1 MKTRQEIQQQQQST
15 LRKSPRLSSA
25 VSPTQPSAKPKPRT
39 KTRPDDAWALS
50 LHVVEPRPLKIFPP
64 SHEEGNS
71 FRRSSRFTTNKY
83 GTPSPKSSSRPK
95 AVVALVLSELR
106 RSPRFSSSSSSAP
119 ALTLRNGKSVGS
131 GEAGSMKR
139 CRSEDKEAGGRVVK
153 KVKVGSNDMNLR
165 RSLRLSGG
173 GNGIANFQLI
183 TLPEPGPKSVLSEK
197 SLRSRTVL
205 MHVGD
210 EKVNPKKNGGDF
222 SANEKH
228 LSSRVIKYVLDESP
242 EASERGVVR
251 SHSGELPLKLGTTF
265 TDKCLRSRTV
275 KMHVGT
281 EKEKSE
287 KSASKRSKG
296 DFSVNGKDSRSQG
309 TALALIEL
317 PETLE
322 MRNLMSSLR
331 KSPRLNQEGGE
342 SRKLEMLE
350 LAEKSTVSS
359 EKCLRSRNVK
369 MHVGNEKEK
378 SEKIASKK
386 SIGDF
391 SMKGKNLRSQGTAYA
406 LIELPENSETINLR
420 SRLRRSPGLNQE
432 GGESPKFEML
442 ELPDKNTA
450 SREKCLRTR
459 TVKKELQKERMERND
474 AVESASSVMS
484 SEKCLPPLKLE
495 YASDQLPGVSEGRD
509 KEKCDVE
516 PEVMSEKCLRSRK
529 IQFRVTEDDNGEKT
543 AAIVKQH
550 SSKNECNATNTIESD
565 KREKGTVCCFL
576 GDPIPQEEAEQRWQW
591 RYDLKSKK
599 RGQSWKINAD
609 EEDEIILNVD
619 CHYAQAKVGSCVLDI
634 GDCVYVKGEGK
645 KKHVG
650 RILEFFKTMEGED
663 YFRVQWFFRAE
674 DTVLKD
680 AASVHDKR
688 RLFYSTLMN
697 DNLLDCIISKVN
709 VVKVLPVLCL
719 KSNPVP
725 SAAFYYDMEYCV
737 EYSTF
742 RTLSKETS
750 TESRAF
756 LSNPKHS
763 DDKPITVTPLEVL
776 PKYESLKP
784 ELALLD
790 LYSGCGGM
798 STGLCIGAKLSSVN
812 LVTKWAV
819 DYNSAACE
827 SLKLNHPETQVR
839 NASAEDFLEL
849 LRQWEKL
856 CKSYM
861 CDLERTLKCELESPS
876 EAEGYV
882 TQLDREVSSGEYEV
896 SCLVDI
902 CYGDPSDRGKFGLHF
917 KVRWKGYGPDEDT
930 WEPIEGLSN
939 CQERIQDFVRMG
951 FKSKILP
958 LPGDVDVICGGP
970 PCQGISGYN
979 RYRNFDS
986 PLADERNRQIVVF
999 MDIVEFLKPRY
1010 VLMENVVD
1018 IIRFDKA
1025 SLGRYAL
1032 SRLVHMKYQARLGT
1046 IASGCY
1052 GLPQFRLRVFIWGAH
1067 PSQILPQFPLPTH
1080 DVVVKYW
1087 PPPEFERNVV
1097 AYDEGQPRSLE
1108 DALILRDSL
1117 SDLPAVR
1124 NDETREEMAYEKPPE
1139 TEFQTY
1145 IRSSKDEMLGLV
1157 STSDSQTKVSV
1168 LYDHRPLP
1176 LSEHDYLRVCQVPH
1190 QKGANFR
1197 DFPGV
1202 VVGED
1207 NVVHRDPTKEPV
1219 MLPTGKPLVPDCVL
1233 SFEQGKSKKP
1243 YARLWWDETVSTV
1256 VTFPHVRSQAV
1267 LHPEQDRLLTIRE
1280 YARLQGFPDFYR
1292 FCGTIKERYCQIGNA
1307 VSVPVARALG
1317 YALGMAYRKVIGDE
1331 PLMMLPPK
1339 FSSQAPTVDET
1350 IVSGS

>member
-1 MKTRQEIQQQQQST
+1 MKTQQELQQQQST

-25 VSPTQPSAKPKPRT
+25 VSSTQPSSKPKPRT
-39 KTRPDDAWALS
+39 KPRPDDAWALS
-50 LHVVEPRPLKIFPP
+50 LHVVEPQPLKICPP
-64 SHEEGNS
+64 SHEECNS
-71 FRRSSRFTTNKY
+71 SRRSSRFTTNKY
-83 GTPSPKSSSRPK
+83 RTPSPKSTRSSSRRPK
-95 AVVALVLSELR
+95 AVTALVVSELR
-106 RSPRFSSSSSSAP
+106 RSPRCSSSLSAP
-119 ALTLRNGKSVGS
+119 GLTLRSGKNVGS
-131 GEAGSMKR
+131 GEAVFKKR
-139 CRSEDKEAGGRVVK
+139 FRSEDKEAGGWVVK
-153 KVKVGSNDMNLR
+153 KAKEGSSDRNLR

-173 GNGIANFQLI
+173 GDGIANLQLI
-183 TLPEPGPKSVLSEK
+183 ALPEPGPKSVLSEK

-210 EKVNPKKNGGDF
+210 EKVNRKKNGGDF
-222 SANEKH
+222 SVNEKH
-228 LSSRVIKYVLDESP
+228 LRSRVIKCVLDESP
-242 EASERGVVR
+242 EASERRAVR
-251 SHSGELPLKLGTTF
+251 SPSGELPLELASTF

-287 KSASKRSKG
+287 KSATKRSSG
-296 DFSVNGKDSRSQG
+296 DFSVNGKGSRSRG
-309 TALALIEL
+309 TAYALIEL
-317 PETLE
+317 PETLK
-322 MRNLMSSLR
+322 MRNLRSSLR
-331 KSPRLNQEGGE
+331 KSP
-342 SRKLEMLE
+342 
-350 LAEKSTVSS
+350 S
-359 EKCLRSRNVK
+359 EKCLRSRTVK

-391 SMKGKNLRSQGTAYA
+391 SVNGKNLRSQGTACA
-406 LIELPENSETINLR
+406 LIELPESSETRNLR
-420 SRLRRSPGLNQE
+420 SRLRRREVL
-432 GGESPKFEML
+432 K
-442 ELPDKNTA
+442 DKN
-450 SREKCLRTR
+450 C
-459 TVKKELQKERMERND
+459 KKGVAERGMERD
-474 AVESASSVMS
+474 ASVKSASSVMS
-484 SEKCLPPLKLE
+484 SEKCLSSLKLE
-495 YASDQLPGVSEGRD
+495 YASGQLPDISEGRD
-509 KEKCDVE
+509 KEKYDLE

-543 AAIVKQH
+543 DAILKQH
-550 SSKNECNATNTIESD
+550 ASKDECNAKNTIESD
-565 KREKGTVCCFL
+565 KKEKGTPCCFL

-591 RYDLKSKK
+591 RP
-599 RGQSWKINAD
+599 D

-619 CHYAQAKVGSCVLDI
+619 CHYAQAKVGSCVLNI

-650 RILEFFKTMEGED
+650 RVLEFFKTMEGEE

-688 RLFYSTLMN
+688 RLFYSTLTN
-697 DNLLDCIISKVN
+697 DNPLDCIISKVN
-709 VVKVLPVLCL
+709 VVKVPAALSL
-719 KSNPVP
+719 KSNPVA

-742 RTLSKETS
+742 RTLS
-750 TESRAF
+750 TESRSL
-756 LSNPKHS
+756 LSSPKHS
-763 DDKPITVTPLEVL
+763 DDKPITLTPLEVV
-776 PKYESLKP
+776 PNDESLKP

-790 LYSGCGGM
+790 LYAGCGGM

-819 DYNSAACE
+819 DYNSSACE

-839 NASAEDFLEL
+839 NSSAEDFLEL

-856 CKSYM
+856 CKLYV

-902 CYGDPSDRGKFGLHF
+902 CYGDPGDRGKCGLHF

-930 WEPIEGLSN
+930 WEPVEGLSN
-939 CQERIQDFVRMG
+939 CQERIQEFVRKG

-986 PLADERNRQIVVF
+986 PLADERNRQIIVF
-999 MDIVEFLKPRY
+999 MDIVEFLKPKY

-1046 IASGCY
+1046 MASGCY
-1052 GLPQFRLRVFIWGAH
+1052 DIGLHQNLRETLLLMMKANLDH
-1067 PSQILPQFPLPTH
+1067 SKKPSF
-1080 DVVVKYW
+1080 
-1087 PPPEFERNVV
+1087 
-1097 AYDEGQPRSLE
+1097 S
-1108 DALILRDSL
+1108 DAI

-1124 NDETREEMAYEKPPE
+1124 NDEIREEMAYEKPPE

-1145 IRSSKDEMLGLV
+1145 IRSSKDEIMGLV
-1157 STSDSQTKVSV
+1157 STNDSQTKVSV
-1168 LYDHRPLP
+1168 LYDHRPSQ
-1176 LSEHDYLRVCQVPH
+1176 LSENDYLRVCQVPH
-1190 QKGANFR
+1190 RKGANFR

-1207 NVVHRDPTKEPV
+1207 NVVRRDPTKEPV
-1219 MLPTGKPLVPDCVL
+1219 MLPTGRPLVPDCVF
-1233 SFEQGKSKKP
+1233 SFKQGKSKYP
-1243 YARLWWDETVSTV
+1243 YARLWWDKTVSTV
-1256 VTFPHVRSQAV
+1256 VTFPYVRSQAV

-1292 FCGTIKERYCQIGNA
+1292 FCGTIRDRYCQIGNA
-1307 VSVPVARALG
+1307 VSIPVARALG
-1317 YALGMAYRKVIGDE
+1317 YALGMAYRKVIGGE
-1331 PLMMLPPK
+1331 PLMTLPPK
-1339 FSSQAPTVDET
+1339 FSSQGSTVDEM
-1350 IVSGS
+1350 VV

>member
-1 MKTRQEIQQQQQST
+1 MKTRQELQQQPSA

-25 VSPTQPSAKPKPRT
+25 VSSTQPSAKPKPRT
-39 KTRPDDAWALS
+39 KPRPEDAWALS
-50 LHVVEPRPLKIFPP
+50 LHVVEPQPLKICPP

-71 FRRSSRFTTNKY
+71 SRRSSRFTTNKY
-83 GTPSPKSSSRPK
+83 RTPSPKSTRSSSRPK
-95 AVVALVLSELR
+95 VVTALVLSELR
-106 RSPRFSSSSSSAP
+106 RSPRFSSSSSAP
-119 ALTLRNGKSVGS
+119 ALTLRSGKNLGS
-131 GEAGSMKR
+131 GEAGTKR
-139 CRSEDKEAGGRVVK
+139 RRRSEDKEAEPRVVK
-153 KVKVGSNDMNLR
+153 KAKEGSSDRSLR
-165 RSLRLSGG
+165 RSLRLSGA
-173 GNGIANFQLI
+173 GNGIANLQLI
-183 TLPEPGPKSVLSEK
+183 ALPEPGPKSVLSEK

-210 EKVNPKKNGGDF
+210 EKINRKKNGGDF
-222 SANEKH
+222 SVNEKH
-228 LSSRVIKYVLDESP
+228 LRSRVIKCVLDESP
-242 EASERGVVR
+242 EASERRAIR
-251 SHSGELPLKLGTTF
+251 SPPGELPLEMANTF
-265 TDKCLRSRTV
+265 TDKCVRSRTV

-281 EKEKSE
+281 GEEKSG
-287 KSASKRSKG
+287 KSASKKSSG
-296 DFSVNGKDSRSQG
+296 DFSVNGKDSGSRG
-309 TALALIEL
+309 TAYALIEL

-322 MRNLMSSLR
+322 MRNLRSSLR
-331 KSPRLNQEGGE
+331 KSPRLNQEAAE
-342 SRKLEMLE
+342 IRKLEMLE
-350 LAEKSTVSS
+350 LPEKSTLSS
-359 EKCLRSRNVK
+359 EKCLRSRTVK

-378 SEKIASKK
+378 SVKIASKK

-391 SMKGKNLRSQGTAYA
+391 SVNGKNLRSQGTACA
-406 LIELPENSETINLR
+406 LIELPESSETRNLMC
-420 SRLRRSPGLNQE
+420 RLRRSSGLNQE

-442 ELPDKNTA
+442 ELPDKNTV
-450 SREKCLRTR
+450 SGKKCLRTR
-459 TVKKELQKERMERND
+459 TVKKELQKERMERD
-474 AVESASSVMS
+474 ASVKSASSAMS
-484 SEKCLPPLKLE
+484 SEKCLSSLKLE
-495 YASDQLPGVSEGRD
+495 YASDQFPDTSEGRD
-509 KEKCDVE
+509 KGKYDLE

-543 AAIVKQH
+543 DAILKQH
-550 SSKNECNATNTIESD
+550 ASKDECKAKNTIESD
-565 KREKGTVCCFL
+565 KKEKGTQCCFL
-576 GDPIPQEEAEQRWQW
+576 GDPIPQEEADQRWQW
-591 RYDLKSKK
+591 RYELKSKK
-599 RGQSWKINAD
+599 RGQSWKLNAG

-619 CHYAQAKVGSCVLDI
+619 CHYAQAKVGSCVLNI

-650 RILEFFKTMEGED
+650 RILEFFKTMEGEE

-680 AASVHDKR
+680 AALVHDKR
-688 RLFYSTLMN
+688 RLFYSTLLN
-697 DNLLDCIISKVN
+697 DNPLDCIISKVN
-709 VVKVLPVLCL
+709 VVKVPPALCL
-719 KSNPVP
+719 KSNPVA

-742 RTLSKETS
+742 RTLRTEMS
-750 TESRAF
+750 TESRSF
-756 LSNPKHS
+756 LSSPKHS
-763 DDKPITVTPLEVL
+763 DDKPITLTPLEVL
-776 PKYESLKP
+776 PNDESLKP

-819 DYNSAACE
+819 DYNSSACE

-839 NASAEDFLEL
+839 NSSAEDFLEL

-856 CKSYM
+856 CKLYV

-876 EAEGYV
+876 EAEGYA
-882 TQLDREVSSGEYEV
+882 TQLDGEVSSGEYEV

-902 CYGDPSDRGKFGLHF
+902 CYGDPSDSGKCGLHF
-917 KVRWKGYGPDEDT
+917 KVRWKGYGPDDDT
-930 WEPIEGLSN
+930 WESIEGLSN
-939 CQERIQDFVRMG
+939 CQERIEEFVRKG

-958 LPGDVDVICGGP
+958 FPGDVDVICGGP

-979 RYRNFDS
+979 RFRNFDS
-986 PLADERNRQIVVF
+986 PLSDERNRQIIVF
-999 MDIVEFLKPRY
+999 MDIVEFLKPKY

-1032 SRLVHMKYQARLGT
+1032 SRLVNMNYQARLGT

-1080 DVVVKYW
+1080 DVVVRYW

-1108 DALILRDSL
+1108 EVLVLRDAI

-1124 NDETREEMAYEKPPE
+1124 NDEIREEMAYEKPPE
-1139 TEFQTY
+1139 TEFQAY
-1145 IRSSKDEMLGLV
+1145 IRSSKDEMMRLV

-1168 LYDHRPLP
+1168 LYDHRPLQ

-1197 DFPGV
+1197 DFPGL

-1207 NVVHRDPTKEPV
+1207 NVVRRDPTKEPV
-1219 MLPTGKPLVPDCVL
+1219 MLPTGRPLVPDCVL
-1233 SFEQGKSKKP
+1233 SFKQGKSKNP

-1307 VSVPVARALG
+1307 VSIPVARALG
-1317 YALGMAYRKVIGDE
+1317 YALGMAYRKVIGGE
-1331 PLMMLPPK
+1331 PLMTLPPE
-1339 FSSQAPTVDET
+1339 FSDHGPTVDET
-1350 IVSGS
+1350 VV